1 MRDLERKRIAFV
13 VADPATARAFLGGHL
28 RALARSYDVTLVGN
42 SDDPGLLRSLG
53 VEGDTV
59 SVAIER
65 RIRPLSDLRALFV
78 LVRLFRRRRFDAVH
92 SVTPKAGL
100 LSMTAAALARVPL
113 RTHTYTGQVWV
124 TRIGPERTFL
134 RFLDKLNHRLSSFS
148 LVDSFSQRTFLI
160 RERVIRPER
169 SGVLA
174 DGSICGVDTERFR
187 PDPVCGA
194 NTRIELGLDEDDVV
208 FLYLGRLKVDKGVLD
223 LARAFARVH
232 EHRSRAR
239 LVMVGPDE
247 EVLRPKILA
256 ALGPHAGACRLV
268 DFTPYPERYLAACDI
283 LCLASY
289 REGFGSV
296 LIEAAAMGLPSLA
309 SNIYGIDDAVIDDA
323 TGLLHPPG
331 DVEAICGQME
341 RLVTSPASRKQL
353 GQAARQRALKS
364 FTAERV
370 IQAMVDYYAERL
382 PSVTVAGRTSAA
394 GPGQSSTLKSTD
406 KRKSSKVT
414 DA

>member
-1 MRDLERKRIAFV
+1 MPDVERKRIAFV

-28 RALARSYDVTLVGN
+28 RALARSYDVTLIGN
-42 SDDPGLLRSLG
+42 TDDPGLLRSLG
-53 VEGDTV
+53 VEGQTV

-65 RIRPLSDLRALFV
+65 RIRPLSDLRALFG

-113 RTHTYTGQVWV
+113 RTHTYTGQVWA
-124 TRIGPERTFL
+124 TLKGPKRGFL
-134 RFLDKLNHRLSSFS
+134 RLLDKLNHRFSSFS
-148 LVDSFSQRTFLI
+148 LVDSFSQRAFLI
-160 RERVIRPER
+160 RERVVRPER

-187 PDPVCGA
+187 PDPVSRA
-194 NTRIELGLDEDDVV
+194 KVRTELGLAEDDLV
-208 FLYLGRLKVDKGVLD
+208 FLFLGRLKLDKGVLD

-232 EHRSRAR
+232 EYHSRAR

-247 EVLRPKILA
+247 EALRPRIMA
-256 ALGPHAGACRLV
+256 ELGPHAGACRLV
-268 DFTPYPERYLAACDI
+268 DFTPSPEHYLAACDI
-283 LCLASY
+283 FCLPSY

-309 SNIYGIDDAVIDDA
+309 SNIYGIDDAVVDGT

-331 DVEAICGQME
+331 DAEAIAGQME
-341 RLVTSPASRKQL
+341 RLIASPALRKQL
-353 GQAARQRALKS
+353 GEAGRRRALES

-370 IQAMVDYYAERL
+370 IQAMVDYYSERL
-382 PSVTVAGRTSAA
+382 RP
-394 GPGQSSTLKSTD
+394 D
-406 KRKSSKVT
+406 
-414 DA
+414 